1 MRKLTMLLFL
11 SLRGLCAV
19 GQFSYLDSLYS
30 VDNGFV
36 MSSSMLKLD
45 TSYMMCG
52 ISSFDTLYGNYSY
65 VMNNNGDIL
74 YSKFNDNG
82 GIMPGYD
89 SNYSLLFGNG
99 YVHASGTRF
108 FQGIPGWSKIR
119 CFNSDGEQLW
129 NRNFFL
135 DNDQDTSYSFCQAV
149 VQLPDSTILAV
160 GALGLDGSGV
170 GFGSETWNLS
180 FICVDTDGNTEWIK
194 FHDLDSDGF
203 TASGLFYKES
213 EFVLIC
219 GGQATYTDEYG
230 LNMQHSIKKLN
241 YTCDSILQ
249 EYTWGGWCSEER
261 PVMMKMSNGNYMVAY
276 EECYDNPFGYPN
288 YPYYS
293 DRKYKIHL
301 MEFNPITMTP
311 MWEGEYF
318 SNAINDETW
327 FNSLT
332 VTDIASTNDG
342 GHLISFTQF
351 ANDGNYPGSSS
362 SILKVNE
369 DREQEWFKTFSYSN
383 DGGDRSC
390 LFSIEEAFDGGV
402 IASGFV
408 DEDGSFYT
416 RQWVLKLDA
425 CGDVEYNGCDF
436 VSALEI
442 PQKAE
447 YPILI
452 YPNPAGEICHVVFSD
467 QIQYF
472 VLRDLMGKEV
482 FTENVMIQREID
494 VDVSTLSSGIYL
506 IECGDGE
513 GGVWTE
519 KVVVE

>member
-1 MRKLTMLLFL
+1 MKNSITLFF
-11 SLRGLCAV
+11 LCLM
-19 GQFSYLDSLYS
+19 SYGATSQYTYFDSLYTVS
-30 VDNGFV
+30 NGNV
-36 MSSSMLKLD
+36 LSSSIFKLD
-45 TSYMMCG
+45 STYLTCG
-52 ISSFDTLYGNYSY
+52 FSTIDTLYGNCTYQVNHY
-65 VMNNNGDIL
+65 GDVL
-74 YSKFNDNG
+74 SSTFNDNG
-82 GIMPGYD
+82 WAYPGYA
-89 SNYSLLFGNG
+89 SWYTLLSDNG
-99 YVHASGTRF
+99 YVYAGGAITSSIIRRFNHSG
-108 FQGIPGWSKIR
+108 Q
-119 CFNSDGEQLW
+119 QLW
-129 NRNFFL
+129 NRSFFSNNGL
-135 DNDQDTSYSFCQAV
+135 DTSYSV
-149 VQLPDSTILAV
+149 LHGVTQLPDSSLLAV
-160 GALGLDGSGV
+160 GAVGLGGGVGDGSQ
-170 GFGSETWNLS
+170 FWNLAFVCLDINGNTLWIKQNEMGIES
-180 FICVDTDGNTEWIK
+180 FIP
-194 FHDLDSDGF
+194 
-203 TASGLFYKES
+203 SGLFYS
-213 EFVLIC
+213 DSDFVLVC
-219 GGQATYTDEYG
+219 GGLATYTDEYG
-230 LNMQHSIKKLN
+230 LDMQHSIKKIN

-261 PVMMKMSNGNYMVAY
+261 TVMMKMSNGNYMVAY

-293 DRKYKIHL
+293 DRKFKIHL
-301 MEFNPITMTP
+301 MEFNPISMSP

-327 FNSLT
+327 FSSLQ

-342 GHLISFTQF
+342 GYLISFTQF
-351 ANDGNYPGSSS
+351 ANDGNFPGSSS

-383 DGGDRSC
+383 DGGDVSS
-390 LFSIEEAFDGGV
+390 LLSIEEAFDGGV
-402 IASGFV
+402 ISSGYV
-408 DEDGSFYT
+408 DLSGQWPPK
-416 RQWVLKLDA
+416 QWVLKLDA

-442 PQKAE
+442 PQKEE